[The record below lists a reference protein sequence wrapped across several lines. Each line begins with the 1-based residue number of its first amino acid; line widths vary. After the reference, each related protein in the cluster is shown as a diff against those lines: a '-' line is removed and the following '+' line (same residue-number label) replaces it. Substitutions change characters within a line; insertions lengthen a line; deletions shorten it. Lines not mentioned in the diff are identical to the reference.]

1 MASVYGR
8 LGFDFDSNN
17 ITIFTLSEEAIN
29 HLNTSPSFLPNS
41 WQVNDLAANNT
52 TGYYK
57 NPTANVYTTLYAN
70 TNLIF
75 QIANTVFS
83 ANTFPLAYNNEGP
96 NLANTANNFM
106 ITLNQFKSHTD
117 NISGVTAL
125 ADAGTAARDFP
136 YRESALGFGKFLIYL
151 TNQTDGISNASPS
164 LGSFTSLFVTDQL
177 DANNTIIY
185 TDRVTLNSS
194 LNVTNVSNLTGSAI
208 NTIISHIETANTLID
223 TRRNHD
229 INFFRNSSKVV
240 QDFGK
245 VSQFSNMGPIDSQ
258 LANNYIGSDKLV
270 SRLNS

>member
-17 ITIFTLSEEAIN
+17 TTVFTLSDEAVA
-29 HLNTSPSFLPNS
+29 HLNSSPSFLPKA
-41 WQVNDLAANNT
+41 WQVTDLAENNT
-52 TGYYK
+52 GGYYK

-70 TNLIF
+70 TSLIF
-75 QIANTVFS
+75 AAANTDP
-83 ANTFPLAYNNEGP
+83 ANNFPYAPSEGYN
-96 NLANTANNFM
+96 LTNTANSFI

-125 ADAGTAARDFP
+125 ADAGTSARDYP

-151 TNQTDGISNASPS
+151 TYQTDGVANASPS
-164 LGSFTSLFVTDQL
+164 LGSFTSLFVNDQL
-177 DANNTIIY
+177 EANNTIIANDWI
-185 TDRVTLNSS
+185 TFRSS
-194 LNVTNVSNLTGSAI
+194 LNGSNVCNLNGASI
-208 NTIISHIETANTLID
+208 NTIISHIQTANTLID

-229 INFFRNSSKVV
+229 INFFRNSAQVV

-245 VSQFSNMGPIDSQ
+245 VSQFSNMGPIDTQ

>member
-17 ITIFTLSEEAIN
+17 TTVFTLSDEAIN
-29 HLNTSPSFLPNS
+29 HLNTSPSFLPKA
-41 WQVNDLAANNT
+41 WQVTDLAENNT
-52 TGYYK
+52 GGYYK

-70 TNLIF
+70 TSLIF
-75 QIANTVFS
+75 AAANTDPANNFPS
-83 ANTFPLAYNNEGP
+83 ATHNEGY
-96 NLANTANNFM
+96 NLANTANNFL

-125 ADAGTAARDFP
+125 ADAGTTARDYP

-151 TNQTDGISNASPS
+151 THQTDGISNGSAA
-164 LGSFTSLFVTDQL
+164 LGSFTSLFVNDQL
-177 DANNTIIY
+177 NANNAIVANDWITF
-185 TDRVTLNSS
+185 RNS
-194 LNVTNVSNLTGSAI
+194 LNVSNVCNLSGAAI
-208 NTIISHIETANTLID
+208 NTIISHIQTANTLID
-223 TRRNHD
+223 TRRTHD
-229 INFFRNSSKVV
+229 INFFRNSAQVV

-245 VSQFSNMGPIDSQ
+245 VSQFSNMGPIDAQ

>member
-164 LGSFTSLFVTDQL
+164 LGSFTSLFVIDQL

-229 INFFRNSSKVV
+229 INFFRNSSQVV

>member
-52 TGYYK
+52 TDYYK

>member
-17 ITIFTLSEEAIN
+17 TTVFTLSDEAIN
-29 HLNTSPSFLPNS
+29 HLNTSPKFLPKA
-41 WQVNDLAANNT
+41 WQVTDLAENNT
-52 TGYYK
+52 GGYYK

-70 TNLIF
+70 TSLIF
-75 QIANTVFS
+75 AAANTDPANNFPS
-83 ANTFPLAYNNEGP
+83 ATHNEGY
-96 NLANTANNFM
+96 NLANTANNFL

-125 ADAGTAARDFP
+125 ADAGTTARDYP

-151 TNQTDGISNASPS
+151 THQTDGISNGSAA
-164 LGSFTSLFVTDQL
+164 LGSFTSLFVNDQL
-177 DANNTIIY
+177 NANNAIVANDWITF
-185 TDRVTLNSS
+185 RNS
-194 LNVTNVSNLTGSAI
+194 LNVSNVCNLNGTAI
-208 NTIISHIETANTLID
+208 NTIISHIQTANTLIN

-229 INFFRNSSKVV
+229 INFFRNSAQVV

-245 VSQFSNMGPIDSQ
+245 VSQFSNMGPIDAQ